1 MTYIPKPPRVPEW
14 RKATYS
20 YSTFATA
27 GGATATADING
38 FTIPAGYVLTGL
50 KIRVTQAI
58 AAPGLSNAQLTV
70 DKTAGDALYAAAVA
84 ANAIADFFSNKG
96 GIGDHSALTV
106 VNLRL
111 VLTGAVWSAVTA
123 GSIEIHYLLG
133 AAK

>member
-1 MTYIPKPPRVPEW
+1 MTYIPKPPRIPEW
-14 RKATYS
+14 RKATYG
-20 YSTFATA
+20 YLTFAAA
-27 GGATATADING
+27 GGATATADIAG

-50 KIRVTQAI
+50 KIRVTQAV

-96 GIGDHSALTV
+96 GIGNHATPLN

-111 VLTGAVWSAVTA
+111 VLTGALWNAVTA